1 MMRVQAEGLYPN
13 GDKRLTGV
21 VISHSKLREM
31 LVGQTIASVGFDD
44 REAFEL
50 VLSNGT
56 RIMIEAGGAYPEE
69 PTVNVIIESKT

>member
-1 MMRVQAEGLYPN
+1 MKVWAEGLYPN
-13 GDKRLTGV
+13 GDKRLSEEV
-21 VISHSKLREM
+21 VVSHGELREM

-56 RIMIEAGGAYPEE
+56 RIVIEAGGAFPEE
-69 PTVNVIIESKT
+69 PAVNVIVESQS